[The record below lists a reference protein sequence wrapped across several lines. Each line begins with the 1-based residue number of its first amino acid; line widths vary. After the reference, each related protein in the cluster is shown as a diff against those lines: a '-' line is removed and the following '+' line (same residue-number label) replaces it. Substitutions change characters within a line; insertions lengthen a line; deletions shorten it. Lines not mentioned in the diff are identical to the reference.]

1 MLWPWPASR
10 FRIGKKIANGAFGQL
25 RLVKDL
31 VTGEVSGQVFHYL
44 LEFLSGMCS
53 RSTYFLLFCSDFD
66 HMLKNIFFRTLQSSL
81 NPWMPKFHRCALVQ
95 KLFFSIEKTC
105 HKISNKEKSFTFSSS
120 SWMAFKEY
128 HFFTLIIE
136 ISILRFSHKIQL
148 FLEYEFYKKL
158 GTDRALPR

>member
-31 VTGEVSGQVFHYL
+31 VTGEVSGQVILELFRFL
-44 LEFLSGMCS
+44 LQFLSG
-53 RSTYFLLFCSDFD
+53 YFLLFCSDFD
-66 HMLKNIFFRTLQSSL
+66 HMLKNTFFRTLQSSL
-81 NPWMPKFHRCALVQ
+81 NPWMPKFHRCALNFHFGG
-95 KLFFSIEKTC
+95 KLFFSIEKIC

-128 HFFTLIIE
+128 YCVI
-136 ISILRFSHKIQL
+136 
-148 FLEYEFYKKL
+148 FLL
-158 GTDRALPR
+158 